1 MLKYLIPV
9 FIIGLV
15 LLWLGFYGFGILSI
29 PTGSGLV
36 LLLKLLGLA
45 LLLLVMGMAV
55 RVLMERLKEIKEED
69 EDDYRKY

>member
-1 MLKYLIPV
+1 VVKYLIPV

-15 LLWLGFYGFGILSI
+15 LVWLGFYGFGILSI

-36 LLLKLLGLA
+36 LGLKLLGIVV
-45 LLLLVMGMAV
+45 LLLVMGMAV

-69 EDDYRKY
+69 EDDYRQY

>member
-15 LLWLGFYGFGILSI
+15 LVWLGFYGFGLLSI

-36 LLLKLLGLA
+36 LMLKLLGIVV
-45 LLLLVMGMAV
+45 LLLVMGMAI
-55 RVLMERLKEIKEED
+55 RVLLERIKEIKEED
-69 EDDYRKY
+69 EDDYRQY

>member
-15 LLWLGFYGFGILSI
+15 LVWLGFYGFGLLSI

-36 LLLKLLGLA
+36 LMLKLLGIVV
-45 LLLLVMGMAV
+45 LLLVMGMAV
-55 RVLMERLKEIKEED
+55 RVLLERIKEIKEED
-69 EDDYRKY
+69 EDDYRQY